1 MIQNFI
7 NDLCDI
13 LKISTPAISY
23 DTSNFPTTTMMAQLS
38 PSGKTLYLR
47 RYDEPNADQFFSIA
61 HELRHAWQIQNDK
74 QFYFSTYKPVNLMSS
89 IEEYNL
95 QIAEIDAN
103 AFAYIV
109 MVDFF
114 GMKPLFHGLSD
125 NVKSRIL
132 DRVEYLKRVL

>member
-7 NDLCDI
+7 NDICDI
-13 LKISTPAISY
+13 LNIPTPSISY
-23 DTSNFPTTTMMAQLS
+23 DTSNFPTSTMMAQLS
-38 PSGKTLYLR
+38 PSGKILYLR
-47 RYDEPNADQFFSIA
+47 KYGKPNADHFFSVA
-61 HELRHAWQIQNDK
+61 HELRHAWQIQNNK

-89 IEEYNL
+89 IEEHNL

>member
-1 MIQNFI
+1 
-7 NDLCDI
+7 
-13 LKISTPAISY
+13 
-23 DTSNFPTTTMMAQLS
+23 
-38 PSGKTLYLR
+38 
-47 RYDEPNADQFFSIA
+47 
-61 HELRHAWQIQNDK
+61 
-74 QFYFSTYKPVNLMSS
+74 MSS

-103 AFAYIV
+103 DFAYIV
-109 MVDFF
+109 MVDLF

>member
-1 MIQNFI
+1 M
-7 NDLCDI
+7 
-13 LKISTPAISY
+13 A
-23 DTSNFPTTTMMAQLS
+23 DT
-38 PSGKTLYLR
+38 
-47 RYDEPNADQFFSIA
+47 D
-61 HELRHAWQIQNDK
+61 DK
-74 QFYFSTYKPVNLMSS
+74 QFYLSTYKPVNLMSS

-114 GMKPLFHGLSD
+114 GMKPLFYGLSD